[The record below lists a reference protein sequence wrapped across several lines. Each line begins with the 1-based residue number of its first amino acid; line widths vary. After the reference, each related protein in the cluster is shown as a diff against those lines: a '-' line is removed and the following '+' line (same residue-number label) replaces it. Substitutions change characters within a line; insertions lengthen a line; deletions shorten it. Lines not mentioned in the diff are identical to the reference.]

1 MRGVR
6 RQIEAGWDDWDIEPA
21 ADTETLDAGTD
32 VDADTGTCPPPSG
45 EHQAAGSSDSN
56 YATDEA
62 QQPVSAHVGVGRPVL
77 REQLEGSWE
86 HWTVQPPVPAGSS
99 AIAHTAT
106 DTGDGTL
113 GDDDDADV
121 LGAVAAD
128 APGGVARGGRSRWLL
143 VVALAGVLALGG
155 TGAVGVTSAVRG
167 VKATNLA
174 ESLASCEQELK
185 RFKAALKNFDK
196 AKADA
201 AETVKITAEQ
211 VADGTTLE
219 ALTKAVKAQAP
230 KSVACPAA
238 GDTETLDANTALLAE
253 QIGTVDSDI
262 KAITD
267 SATAV
272 TESKTAKEVADA
284 QQKLSDTITSGEQT
298 LAESEGKVQDNAV
311 REQLR
316 EALDNAIKTK
326 DSKDVKALNDHAGN
340 IAGKVQAVGEAR
352 AAKEQADT
360 EAAQAQ
366 ADADARA
373 NAGKQSTSN
382 GGGSAKRKSGSSGSG
397 TTTKKST
404 GSTPKPS
411 PVAPSSHPPASS
423 KPPARGDTGVSLG

>member
-21 ADTETLDAGTD
+21 ADTETLVAGTD
-32 VDADTGTCPPPSG
+32 VDADTGTCPPPPG

-62 QQPVSAHVGVGRPVL
+62 QQPVSAHAGVGRPVL

-86 HWTVQPPVPAGSS
+86 HWSVQPPVPAGSS
-99 AIAHTAT
+99 AIVDAA

-113 GDDDDADV
+113 GESADTDV
-121 LGAVAAD
+121 LGAVADD
-128 APGGVARGGRSRWLL
+128 ASGVVHGGRSRWLL
-143 VVALAGVLALGG
+143 VVALVGVLALGG
-155 TGAVGVTSAVRG
+155 TGAVGVASAVRG

-201 AETVKITAEQ
+201 AETVNITAEQ
-211 VADGTTLE
+211 VADGATVESLATAAATE
-219 ALTKAVKAQAP
+219 AP
-230 KSVACPAA
+230 KAVACPAD
-238 GDTETLDANTALLAE
+238 GTTETLDANTALLAE
-253 QIGTVDSDI
+253 QIGTVDSSI
-262 KAITD
+262 KAIAD
-267 SATAV
+267 AAAKVS
-272 TESKTAKEVADA
+272 ESKVDKEVTDA
-284 QQKLSDTITSGEQT
+284 QTNLSGTISNGEQT
-298 LAESEGKVQDNAV
+298 LADSDGKVSDNTV

-352 AAKEQADT
+352 AAKEQADAD
-360 EAAQAQ
+360 AAQAQ

-373 NAGKQSTSN
+373 NAGKQSTLN
-382 GGGSAKRKSGSSGSG
+382 GGGITKKKSTSSGSG
-397 TTTKKST
+397 TTMKKST

-411 PVAPSSHPPASS
+411 TVAPSSNPPASS
-423 KPPARGDTGVSLG
+423 KPPASGGAGVSLG